1 MKRTFPPLESL
12 EITGISSD
20 GKAVGRHD
28 NKVIFVP
35 FVVPGDVVDVRITKS
50 KRAFAEGVAIRFHRH
65 SDKRT
70 EPPCAHFGICGGC
83 KWQNMNYD
91 EQCRY
96 KQQQVEDNLV
106 RIGHLDIPRIEPI
119 IASDKIFFYRNKLEY
134 SFNNRRWLLNP
145 QAPPSMLCE
154 KNTDDTDNTDS
165 HRCKEKDDNIAR
177 SERSEDGRGLG
188 FHLPGLWDRIL
199 DIEKCYLQEE
209 PSNAIRLALKSYAVA
224 AGLTF
229 YDQRK
234 KEGFLRNVLIRNT
247 VSSQWMV
254 MMIFGYED
262 RMQRETMLDFIL
274 QQFPHLTSLVY
285 AINEKTNDIYS
296 DLTFHAYK
304 TQDYIVEEMGKLKFR
319 VGPTS
324 FYQTNHD
331 QVLKLYNVVR
341 DFAALTG
348 DEVVYDL
355 YTGTGTIA
363 NFVADKARKVVGI
376 EYIEDA
382 VKDARINSEWNN
394 ITNTVFYAGDMAKVL
409 TSDFVLHNDKP
420 DVIITDPPRA
430 GMSDKVVEQIIKIRP
445 ARIVYVS
452 CNPAT
457 QARDLALMKEFYNIT
472 KLQPFDMFPHTH
484 HVENVALLE
493 EKTAVKE
500 H

>member
-1 MKRTFPPLESL
+1 MKKKPFPPIESL

-20 GKAVGRHD
+20 GKALGRHD
-28 NKVIFVP
+28 NKVVFVP
-35 FVVPGDVVDVRITKS
+35 FVVPGDVVDVQVLKS
-50 KRAFAEGVAIRFHRH
+50 KKNYEEGVAVRFHKY
-65 SDKRT
+65 SDKRI
-70 EPPCAHFGICGGC
+70 EPPCSHFGMCGGC
-83 KWQNMNYD
+83 KWQNMDYA

-106 RIGHLDIPRIEPI
+106 RIGHLDIPQIEPI

-134 SFNNRRWLLNP
+134 SFNNRRWLLDN
-145 QAPPSMLCE
+145 E
-154 KNTDDTDNTDS
+154 RDTETEINA
-165 HRCKEKDDNIAR
+165 N
-177 SERSEDGRGLG
+177 GLG

-199 DIEKCYLQEE
+199 DIKKCYLQEE
-209 PSNAIRLALKSYAVA
+209 PSNAIRLALKQYAIEN
-224 AGLTF
+224 GLTF

-234 KEGFLRNVLIRNT
+234 KDGFLRNVLIRNT

-262 RMQRETMLDFIL
+262 RFRREAILDFIL
-274 QQFPHLTSLVY
+274 QQIPQLTSLVY
-285 AINEKTNDIYS
+285 AINEKTNDTYS
-296 DLTFHAYK
+296 DLAFHPYK
-304 TQDYIVEEMGKLKFR
+304 TQDYIVEEMGNLKFR

-331 QVLKLYNVVR
+331 QVLKLYGVVR

-348 DEVVYDL
+348 DEIVYDL

-363 NFVADKARKVVGI
+363 NFIADRAKKVVGI

-394 ITNTVFYAGDMAKVL
+394 ITNTSFYAGDMAKVL
-409 TSDFVLHNDKP
+409 TSDFILQNGKP
-420 DVIITDPPRA
+420 DVIITDPPRS
-430 GMSDKVVEQIIKIRP
+430 GMNEKVITQIIKAHP
-445 ARIVYVS
+445 ARLIYVS

-457 QARDLALMKEFYNIT
+457 QARDLSSMKEFYNIT

-493 EKTAVKE
+493 AK
-500 H
+500 

>member
-20 GKAVGRHD
+20 GRAVGRHD
-28 NKVIFVP
+28 NKVVFVP

-50 KRAFAEGVAIRFHRH
+50 KKNYAEGIAIRFHRY

-70 EPPCAHFGICGGC
+70 QPPCAHFGLCGGC

-96 KQQQVEDNLV
+96 KQQQVEENLV

-145 QAPPSMLCE
+145 PQASPSMIDEQSTGCFE
-154 KNTDDTDNTDS
+154 
-165 HRCKEKDDNIAR
+165 
-177 SERSEDGRGLG
+177 ERERTVNANGLG

-199 DIEKCYLQEE
+199 DIEKCYLQKE
-209 PSNAIRLALKSYAVA
+209 PSNAIRLALKSYAIETR
-224 AGLTF
+224 LSF
-229 YDQRK
+229 YDQRR

-262 RMQRETMLDFIL
+262 RVQREAMLDFIL
-274 QQFPHLTSLVY
+274 QQFPQLTSLVY
-285 AINEKTNDIYS
+285 AINEKTNDTYA
-296 DLTFHAYK
+296 DLAFHAYK

-331 QVLKLYNVVR
+331 QVLKLYGVVH

-348 DEVVYDL
+348 DEIVYDL

-363 NFVADKARKVVGI
+363 NFVAEKAKKVVGI

-382 VKDARINSEWNN
+382 VKDARINSAWNN
-394 ITNTVFYAGDMAKVL
+394 ITNTFFYAGDMAKVL
-409 TSDFVLHNDKP
+409 TPDFVLHNGAP

-430 GMSDKVVEQIIKIRP
+430 GMSDRVVAQIINIRP

-457 QARDLALMKEFYNIT
+457 QARDLALMKDFYNIT

-493 EKTAVKE
+493 VREN
-500 H
+500 

>member
-1 MKRTFPPLESL
+1 MKKKTFSPIESL

-20 GKAVGRHD
+20 GKALGRHN
-28 NKVIFVP
+28 NKVVFVP
-35 FVVPGDVVDVRITKS
+35 FVVPGDVVDVQVLKS
-50 KRAFAEGVAIRFHRH
+50 KKNYEEGVAVRFHKY
-65 SDKRT
+65 SDKRI
-70 EPPCAHFGICGGC
+70 EPPCSHFGMCGGC
-83 KWQNMNYD
+83 KWQNMDYA

-106 RIGHLDIPRIEPI
+106 RIGHLDIPQVEPI
-119 IASDKIFFYRNKLEY
+119 IASDKIFYYRNKLEY
-134 SFNNRRWLLNP
+134 SFNNRRWLL
-145 QAPPSMLCE
+145 
-154 KNTDDTDNTDS
+154 D
-165 HRCKEKDDNIAR
+165 
-177 SERSEDGRGLG
+177 SERDTETEINANGLG

-199 DIEKCYLQEE
+199 DIKKCYLQEE
-209 PSNAIRLALKSYAVA
+209 PSNAIRLALKQYAIEN
-224 AGLTF
+224 GLTF

-234 KEGFLRNVLIRNT
+234 KDGFLRNVLIRNT

-262 RMQRETMLDFIL
+262 RLKREAMLDFIL
-274 QQFPHLTSLVY
+274 QQFPQLTSLVY
-285 AINEKTNDIYS
+285 AINEKTNDTYS
-296 DLTFHAYK
+296 DLAFHPYK
-304 TQDYIVEEMGKLKFR
+304 TQDYIVEEMGNLKFR

-331 QVLKLYNVVR
+331 QVLKLYGVVR

-348 DEVVYDL
+348 DEIVYDL

-363 NFVADKARKVVGI
+363 NFIADRAKKVVGI

-394 ITNTVFYAGDMAKVL
+394 ITNTSFYAGDMAKVL
-409 TSDFVLHNDKP
+409 TPDFILQNGKP
-420 DVIITDPPRA
+420 DVIITDPPRS
-430 GMSDKVVEQIIKIRP
+430 GMNEKVITQIIKAQPNRLI
-445 ARIVYVS
+445 YVS

-457 QARDLALMKEFYNIT
+457 QARDLSLMKEFYNIT

-493 EKTAVKE
+493 AK
-500 H
+500 

>member
-1 MKRTFPPLESL
+1 MKKKDFPIRESI

-20 GKAVGRHD
+20 GRALGRHD
-28 NKVIFVP
+28 NKVVFVP
-35 FVVPGDVVDVRITKS
+35 FVVPGDVIDVRILKS
-50 KRAFAEGVAIRFHRH
+50 KKNYEEGVAICFHKY

-70 EPPCAHFGICGGC
+70 EPPCSHFGMCGGC
-83 KWQNMNYD
+83 KWQNMDYA
-91 EQCRY
+91 EQCRH

-106 RIGHLDIPRIEPI
+106 RIGHLDIPQIEPI

-134 SFNNRRWLLNP
+134 SFNNRRWLF
-145 QAPPSMLCE
+145 
-154 KNTDDTDNTDS
+154 D
-165 HRCKEKDDNIAR
+165 
-177 SERSEDGRGLG
+177 SERDTETEVNANGLG

-199 DIEKCYLQEE
+199 DIKKCYLQEE
-209 PSNAIRLALKSYAVA
+209 PSNAIRLSLKQYAVEN
-224 AGLTF
+224 GLTF

-234 KEGFLRNVLIRNT
+234 KEGFLRNILIRNT

-262 RMQRETMLDFIL
+262 RLKREVMLDFIL
-274 QQFPHLTSLVY
+274 QQFPQLTSLVY
-285 AINEKTNDIYS
+285 AISKKTNDTYF
-296 DLTFHAYK
+296 DLAFHAYK
-304 TQDYIVEEMGKLKFR
+304 RQIYIAEEMEYLKFR

-331 QVLKLYNVVR
+331 QVLKLYGVVR

-348 DEVVYDL
+348 DEIVYDL

-363 NFVADKARKVVGI
+363 NFIADKAKKVVGI

-382 VKDARINSEWNN
+382 VKDARVNSEWNN
-394 ITNTVFYAGDMAKVL
+394 IKNTSFYAGDMAKTL
-409 TSDFVLHNDKP
+409 TPDFILQNGKP
-420 DVIITDPPRA
+420 DVIITDPPRS
-430 GMSDKVVEQIIKIRP
+430 GMNEKVITQIIKAHP
-445 ARIVYVS
+445 TRIIYVS

-457 QARDLALMKEFYNIT
+457 QARDLSLMKEFYNIT

-493 EKTAVKE
+493 AK
-500 H
+500 

>member
-1 MKRTFPPLESL
+1 MKKKPFPPIESL

-20 GKAVGRHD
+20 GKALGRHD
-28 NKVIFVP
+28 NKVVFVP
-35 FVVPGDVVDVRITKS
+35 FVVPGDVVDVQILKS
-50 KRAFAEGVAIRFHRH
+50 KKNYEEGVAVRFHKY
-65 SDKRT
+65 SDKRI
-70 EPPCAHFGICGGC
+70 EPPCSHFGMCGGC
-83 KWQNMNYD
+83 KWQNMDYA

-106 RIGHLDIPRIEPI
+106 RIGHLDIPQIEPI

-134 SFNNRRWLLNP
+134 SFNNRRWLLDN
-145 QAPPSMLCE
+145 E
-154 KNTDDTDNTDS
+154 RDTETEINA
-165 HRCKEKDDNIAR
+165 N
-177 SERSEDGRGLG
+177 GLG

-199 DIEKCYLQEE
+199 DIKKCYLQEE
-209 PSNAIRLALKSYAVA
+209 PSNAIRLALKQYAIEN
-224 AGLTF
+224 GLTF

-234 KEGFLRNVLIRNT
+234 KDGFLRNVLIRNT

-262 RMQRETMLDFIL
+262 RFRREAILDFIL
-274 QQFPHLTSLVY
+274 QQIPQLTSLVY
-285 AINEKTNDIYS
+285 AINEKTNDTYS
-296 DLTFHAYK
+296 DLAFHPYK
-304 TQDYIVEEMGKLKFR
+304 TQDYIVEEMGNLKFR

-331 QVLKLYNVVR
+331 QVLKLYGVVR

-348 DEVVYDL
+348 DEIVYDL

-363 NFVADKARKVVGI
+363 NFIADRAKKVVGI

-394 ITNTVFYAGDMAKVL
+394 ITNTSFYAGDMAKVL
-409 TSDFVLHNDKP
+409 TSDFILQNGKP
-420 DVIITDPPRA
+420 DVIITDPPRS
-430 GMSDKVVEQIIKIRP
+430 GMNEKVITQIIKAHP
-445 ARIVYVS
+445 ARLIYVS

-457 QARDLALMKEFYNIT
+457 QARDLSSMKEFYNIT

-493 EKTAVKE
+493 AK
-500 H
+500 